1 MIGVLEYWSDGVFER
16 KVDSQMKTKKK
27 EYKKPE
33 VKRVSLDAKCAVLA
47 FCKSSGSLGPDGD
60 NCGVPLPP
68 CASEG
73 S

>member
-1 MIGVLEYWSDGVFER
+1 MENG
-16 KVDSQMKTKKK
+16 KKK

-47 FCKSSGSLGPDGD
+47 FCKNSGTLGPDGAE
-60 NCGVPLPP
+60 CGMPVPP
-68 CASEG
+68 CAGPG